1 MAIQLEKLTYEY
13 MQGSALSHKAV
24 AEVDLTVEAGEF
36 LGLIGHTGSGK
47 STLVQLMGGLL
58 QPTAGRVLVEGL
70 DMGDKKQRI
79 QARRHVGLV
88 FQYPEYQLFEETVA
102 RDVAYGPR
110 NMGLGEEEIQRRV
123 DTALGLVGLPPQQF
137 GEKSPFSLSGGER
150 RRAALAGVIAMEPKY
165 LILDEP
171 MAGLDPQGRRDILH
185 TIDGLREKTGCGV
198 VMVSHSMEDVAQC
211 ADRIAVLHQGRLVQ
225 ADTPGKIFQAE
236 DTLQALGLEL
246 EDKTATKG
254 KILSEA
260 FDAFV
265 EDSLVQPTFILDYPV
280 EISPLSKRKPG
291 QPHVTERFELF
302 IAGHEYANAFSE
314 LNDPIDQRERFVQQ
328 AMERAKGDDEAMM
341 IDEDFCMALEYG
353 MPPTGGIGIG
363 IDRLVMLLTDSP
375 TIRDVLLFPTMKP
388 QGK

>member
-70 DMGDKKQRI
+70 DMGDKKQRA

-123 DTALGLVGLPPQQF
+123 DTALGLVGLPP
-137 GEKSPFSLSGGER
+137 SNSGKIPLQPQR
-150 RRAALAGVIAMEPKY
+150 RRAAAGGPSRVIAMEPKY

-198 VMVSHSMEDVAQC
+198 VMVSHSMEDVASARTGSPCCTRAGWSRRIPRARSSRRRIPCRPWAWSCLPLANWPPPC
-211 ADRIAVLHQGRLVQ
+211 ASGAW
-225 ADTPGKIFQAE
+225 TYPIF
-236 DTLQALGLEL
+236 
-246 EDKTATKG
+246 
-254 KILSEA
+254 
-260 FDAFV
+260 
-265 EDSLVQPTFILDYPV
+265 
-280 EISPLSKRKPG
+280 
-291 QPHVTERFELF
+291 
-302 IAGHEYANAFSE
+302 
-314 LNDPIDQRERFVQQ
+314 
-328 AMERAKGDDEAMM
+328 
-341 IDEDFCMALEYG
+341 
-353 MPPTGGIGIG
+353 
-363 IDRLVMLLTDSP
+363 
-375 TIRDVLLFPTMKP
+375 IRRRR
-388 QGK
+388 